1 MDLNAFSP
9 SYRDIAVIISELV
22 LIIII
27 FVVVNYIAGFVFNK
41 ISTFSFFKKYESA
54 LNLVKRNL
62 KGLILLLCLVLAI
75 ASITFNVYL
84 IFQGTDIFE
93 YSLALLNAVP
103 LSFWVNLGLSLVEI
117 VVLFFVARFIIAKL
131 KPLLFKWQEQAKAYE
146 QINANNESIELFFS
160 TLKNISETSIWLLF
174 LTTSMW
180 LLPVPATVADLFFII
195 LKVYLIIALGRLM
208 AMAVTVIVTTIDEL
222 AQRYTQPTNL
232 AEFYD
237 RLRSLI
243 PLFKRSL
250 EYIIYVTMASLAI
263 SQVSFIASF
272 AHYGPIAIQ
281 IIGIIFLSR
290 VLIEVINLL
299 ADKILL
305 KRDKNLSDI
314 QWQQRLT
321 LTPLAKSLGKY
332 AIYFGAFLL
341 ILRTLDINTTP
352 ILAAIGGIGLIVGLG
367 AQPVISDLVSGAFIL
382 FENIYLV
389 GDYVETGE
397 AAGIVEA
404 IDVRTTRVRD
414 PDGQLHILRNGQLG
428 NIVNFSK
435 GYIYAVVEVGVA
447 YDADLDRVF
456 EIIEEAGQKLQ
467 QINADVLEPTEVEG
481 LGEFGES
488 RLIIHT
494 LTKAKPGRHREVGY
508 ELRKMLKVAFEQEGI
523 EIPFTQRVL
532 TLNPKVKTAINH
544 FQQQKENVK

>member
-9 SYRDIAVIISELV
+9 SYQDIAIIISELV
-22 LIIII
+22 LIMVA
-27 FVVVNYIAGFVFNK
+27 FVVLNYVAGFVFNK
-41 ISTFSFFKKYESA
+41 LGAFSFFQKYEAA
-54 LNLVKRNL
+54 LNLIRRNL
-62 KGLILLLCLVLAI
+62 KGLILLVCLVLAL
-75 ASITFNVYL
+75 ASITFNTYL
-84 IFQGTDIFE
+84 IFQNTDILE
-93 YSLALLNAVP
+93 YSLALLDAVP
-103 LSFWVNLGLSLVEI
+103 LSFWVNLSLGLVEI
-117 VVLFFVARFIIAKL
+117 MALFLVARFVIAKL

-146 QINANNESIELFFS
+146 QINANNESIELFFA
-160 TLKNISETSIWLLF
+160 TLKNILETSIWLLF
-174 LTTSMW
+174 LTTAMW
-180 LLPVPATVADLFFII
+180 LLPLPSSVANLFFII
-195 LKVYLIIALGRLM
+195 LKVYLIIAAGRLL

-222 AQRYTQPTNL
+222 AQRYTQSSNL

-243 PLFKRSL
+243 PLLARTL

-263 SQVSFIASF
+263 SQVTFIASF

-281 IIGIIFLSR
+281 IIGIIFFSR
-290 VLIEVINLL
+290 VLIEVINLV
-299 ADKILL
+299 ADKVLL
-305 KRDKNLSDI
+305 KRDKNLSDL

-404 IDVRTTRVRD
+404 IDVRTTRLRD
-414 PDGQLHILRNGQLG
+414 PDGQLHIMRNGQLG

-435 GYIYAVVEVGVA
+435 GYIYAVVEIGVA

-456 EIIEEAGQKLQ
+456 AIIEETGHKLQ
-467 QINADVLEPTEVEG
+467 QTSDDVLEPTEVEG
-481 LGEFGES
+481 LADFGES
-488 RLIIHT
+488 RLLIHT
-494 LTKAKPGRHREVGY
+494 ITKAKPGRHREVGY
-508 ELRKMLKVAFEQEGI
+508 ELRKMLKVAFEREGI
-523 EIPFTQRVL
+523 EIPFAQRVL
-532 TLNPKVKTAINH
+532 TLNPKAKHAINH
-544 FQQQKENVK
+544 FQQ

>member
-9 SYRDIAVIISELV
+9 SYQDIAIIISELV
-22 LIIII
+22 LIMVA
-27 FVVVNYIAGFVFNK
+27 FVVVNHVAGFVFNRLGAY
-41 ISTFSFFKKYESA
+41 SFFEKYETP
-54 LNLVKRNL
+54 LNLIKRNL
-62 KGLILLLCLVLAI
+62 KGLILLVCLVLAI
-75 ASITFNVYL
+75 ASIVFNTYL
-84 IFQGTDIFE
+84 IFQDIDIGA
-93 YSLALLNAVP
+93 YSVALLDAVP
-103 LSFWVNLGLSLVEI
+103 LSFWVNLSLGLIEI
-117 VVLFFVARFIIAKL
+117 VVLFFVARFVIAKL
-131 KPLLFKWQEQAKAYE
+131 KPLLFKWREQAKDYE
-146 QINANNESIELFFS
+146 QIKANNESIELFFA
-160 TLKNISETSIWLLF
+160 TLKNILETSIWLLF
-174 LTTSMW
+174 LTTAMW
-180 LLPVPATVADLFFII
+180 LLPLPASVADLFFII
-195 LKVYLIIALGRLM
+195 LKVYLIIAVGRLL

-222 AQRYTQPTNL
+222 AQRYTQSSNL

-243 PLFKRSL
+243 PLLARTL

-263 SQVSFIASF
+263 SQVTFIASF

-290 VLIEVINLL
+290 VLIEVINLV
-299 ADKILL
+299 ADKVLL
-305 KRDKNLSDI
+305 KKDKTLSAL

-404 IDVRTTRVRD
+404 IDVRTTRLRD
-414 PDGQLHILRNGQLG
+414 PDGQLHIIRNGQLG

-435 GYIYAVVEVGVA
+435 GYIYAVVEIGVA

-456 EIIEEAGQKLQ
+456 HIIEETGQKLQ
-467 QINADVLEPTEVEG
+467 QIDDDVLEPTEVEG
-481 LGEFGES
+481 LAEFGES
-488 RLIIHT
+488 RLLIHT
-494 LTKAKPGRHREVGY
+494 ITKAKPGRHREVGY
-508 ELRKMLKVAFEQEGI
+508 ELRKMLKAAFEQEGI
-523 EIPFTQRVL
+523 EIPFAQRVL
-532 TLNPKVKTAINH
+532 TLNPKVKHAINP
-544 FQQQKENVK
+544 FQPQQDNEK